1 MTSHN
6 KVVVSFMFVHLFC
19 DFSSPDLG
27 LTVVF
32 VCRVSRSETSGAI
45 PSSHSSNVQVVS
57 EYLKDELL
65 CEGSELCFEE
75 VRAAKYFRKLE
86 EQQEDQTSDVLF
98 AEEQFMRSAEEN
110 FMNMRKTL
118 EKIKQELEVVGGVNS
133 HTVQTAV
140 VGSSA
145 AMNMNSTQHSLG
157 HPHLSSRRS
166 SRRSLGL
173 RLHTEP
179 TFIHEALAVMPD
191 QYQEER
197 DVTAPDPDET
207 LCPPVLP
214 DRSVQLPA
222 VAEPSPVLQVAEA
235 EQVAPLL
242 REGSF
247 ENVLLQEDPET
258 NTTATQ

>member
-1 MTSHN
+1 MA
-6 KVVVSFMFVHLFC
+6 
-19 DFSSPDLG
+19 
-27 LTVVF
+27 F

-86 EQQEDQTSDVLF
+86 EQQEEQQEDQTSDVMF

-110 FMNMRKTL
+110 FMNMRQTL

-133 HTVQTAV
+133 HAVQTAV
-140 VGSSA
+140 VESSA
-145 AMNMNSTQHSLG
+145 AMNMNSTQHSSER
-157 HPHLSSRRS
+157 PHLSSRRS
-166 SRRSLGL
+166 SRRLLGL

-179 TFIHEALAVMPD
+179 TFIHEALAVMPG

-197 DVTAPDPDET
+197 DVTAAYHDET
-207 LCPPVLP
+207 LCSPVLP
-214 DRSVQLPA
+214 NRSVQLPA
-222 VAEPSPVLQVAEA
+222 AAEPSPVLQVAAA

-242 REGSF
+242 REGSP
-247 ENVLLQEDPET
+247 ENGLLQGDPET
-258 NTTATQ
+258 NTTTTQ

>member
-1 MTSHN
+1 M
-6 KVVVSFMFVHLFC
+6 
-19 DFSSPDLG
+19 G
-27 LTVVF
+27 F

-110 FMNMRKTL
+110 FMNMRQTL

-140 VGSSA
+140 VESSA
-145 AMNMNSTQHSLG
+145 AVNMNSTQHSSG
-157 HPHLSSRRS
+157 RPHLSSRRS

-179 TFIHEALAVMPD
+179 TFIHEALAVMPG

-197 DVTAPDPDET
+197 DVTASYPDET
-207 LCPPVLP
+207 PCSPVLP
-214 DRSVQLPA
+214 DRGVQLPA
-222 VAEPSPVLQVAEA
+222 AAEPSPVLQAAAAEL
-235 EQVAPLL
+235 VAPLL
-242 REGSF
+242 REVSS
-247 ENVLLQEDPET
+247 ENGPET
-258 NTTATQ
+258 NTTTTQ